1 MKLLS
6 SVGMRA
12 IVQELAPIYET
23 ENKVS
28 IDIIYGSSS
37 IIMDRIRAGEEA
49 DLVILA
55 SPAINLLREK
65 GALLPGVDKCLAS
78 TGIGLSCPANAN
90 HPDISTVDSLIK
102 TLIQTKS
109 IAYTTTG
116 VSGLYFQQ
124 VLEKLGLLDQVSA
137 KAVTMPE
144 GQIASLLVN
153 GSADLAV
160 QLTSEL
166 VGYPGTEYIGPLPPE
181 LQIEMSFS
189 ASLFL
194 GSKTVE
200 KALDFLFFLSQTQW
214 ASIYSK
220 NGMTQTL
227 NHLGQK

>member
-12 IVQELAPIYET
+12 IIQELAPIYEV
-23 ENKVS
+23 ENEES
-28 IDIIYGSSS
+28 IDISYGSSS

-55 SPAINLLREK
+55 SPAINVLHER
-65 GALLPGVDKCLAS
+65 GILLPGADKYLAS
-78 TGIGLSCPANAN
+78 TGIGISCRANVD
-90 HPDISTVDSLIK
+90 HPDISTVDSLVHA
-102 TLIQTKS
+102 LMQTRS

-116 VSGLYFQQ
+116 ISGLYFKQ
-124 VLEKLGLLDQVSA
+124 VLEKLGLLDQVSS
-137 KAVTMPE
+137 KAVTLPD
-144 GQIASLLVN
+144 GQIAGLLID

-181 LQIEMSFS
+181 LQMEMSFS
-189 ASLFL
+189 ASLFS
-194 GSKTVE
+194 GSEVVE
-200 KALDFLFFLSQTQW
+200 NALDFLFFLGQAQW

-220 NGMTQTL
+220 HGMTQAL
-227 NHLGQK
+227 NHLSQK